1 MSTSTLAQL
10 REIQQSIEEF
20 KATLGAGVDDLEKK
34 LGQSVK
40 EVKKTLDV
48 AVDDLASKLG
58 PRWAELDGLLD
69 RLVKA
74 LEESDDS
81 KNPSETEDNED
92 HEAPVIWY
100 DGWGMRTPRGRGH
113 SIICICTCTHVSCF
127 VILSCKALLQL
138 LQACHLDVSRPHS

>member
-92 HEAPVIWY
+92 HEAPV
-100 DGWGMRTPRGRGH
+100 RG
-113 SIICICTCTHVSCF
+113 I
-127 VILSCKALLQL
+127 
-138 LQACHLDVSRPHS
+138 DVRI